1 MFEGIED
8 SSDDLSDN
16 DSLHSIEGVGDD
28 EENILGRIEVEGQ
41 EVGRRS
47 PVKVASP
54 EKVGSPELERRG
66 SGDDGKEDESRVVV

>member
-8 SSDDLSDN
+8 SSDD

-66 SGDDGKEDESRVVV
+66 SGDDGKEDESRVVA

>member
-8 SSDDLSDN
+8 SSDD
-16 DSLHSIEGVGDD
+16 DSLHSIEGMVDD

-54 EKVGSPELERRG
+54 EKVSSPELERRG
-66 SGDDGKEDESRVVV
+66 SGDDSKEGESRVVV

>member
-8 SSDDLSDN
+8 SSDD
-16 DSLHSIEGVGDD
+16 DSLHSIEGVRDD
-28 EENILGRIEVEGQ
+28 EESILGRIEVEGQ

-47 PVKVASP
+47 PQKVASP

-66 SGDDGKEDESRVVV
+66 SGENGKDEE

>member
-8 SSDDLSDN
+8 SSDD

-41 EVGRRS
+41 EVGMGRRS

-66 SGDDGKEDESRVVV
+66 SGDDGKEDGSRVVV

>member
-8 SSDDLSDN
+8 SSDD
-16 DSLHSIEGVGDD
+16 DSLHSIEGIGDD
-28 EENILGRIEVEGQ
+28 EEGILGPIEVEGQ

-47 PVKVASP
+47 PLKVASP

-66 SGDDGKEDESRVVV
+66 SGEDGKDEERRVVV

>member
-8 SSDDLSDN
+8 SSDD

-54 EKVGSPELERRG
+54 EKVGSPELERG
-66 SGDDGKEDESRVVV
+66 SGDDGKEDESRVVA